1 MVGDRRGEEMTAEI
15 FFQKYVR
22 NQEKL
27 KELEYQFARLDDD
40 IIHTS
45 YFRQDKVQT
54 TLHNRLDERVYN
66 REEMR
71 ARLHNEIQ
79 WTKFEIES
87 AEILMSHIGDKD
99 RYRISY
105 LKRRYLEKHSISKI
119 ARDFGVSDSK
129 IRRVM
134 KETEELLCYL
144 AK

>member
-1 MVGDRRGEEMTAEI
+1 MVRDRRGKEMTAEM
-15 FFQKYVR
+15 FFQKYMR

-66 REEMR
+66 REEMK
-71 ARLHNEIQ
+71 ARLNNEIQ

-87 AEILMSHIGDKD
+87 AEILMNQIGNRDG
-99 RYRISY
+99 YCMMY
-105 LKRRYLEKHSISKI
+105 LKRRYLDKHSMSKI
-119 ARDFGVSDSK
+119 ARDFGVSTTK
-129 IRRVM
+129 VNKAM
-134 KETEELLCYL
+134 KQTEELLCYL
-144 AK
+144 AR